1 MLLADTCPSSTRMS
15 EPADTLPEVRRRRRG
30 SVHSILEAAATSLQV
45 AGDLDHLRSSGEAS
59 ARFVEEARERLRL
72 EGLQDGLDLAD
83 LALDVVVF
91 GSYARQEA
99 SGESDFD
106 YLVVAYGLYEPVSA
120 ARTVLRQADRL
131 RQAPRDRSNVLFES
145 GAGSAPE
152 IAPPG
157 RTGMFGRVV
166 SAPDLV
172 ERIGL
177 EQDTN
182 QTQSIRMLLLEE
194 SESLLRQDLHDDLL
208 RSIVGRYLSDSEDAK
223 PGPPRF
229 LVNDVIRY
237 WRTLT
242 VDYAAK
248 RHEQLSPEWGLRY
261 LKLIISCKLTYA
273 GTLVS
278 LLSCGEGRPASV
290 EHLVEQ
296 FRMPALAR
304 LGQLHTMLSERV

>member
-1 MLLADTCPSSTRMS
+1 M
-15 EPADTLPEVRRRRRG
+15 
-30 SVHSILEAAATSLQV
+30 
-45 AGDLDHLRSSGEAS
+45 
-59 ARFVEEARERLRL
+59 
-72 EGLQDGLDLAD
+72 
-83 LALDVVVF
+83 
-91 GSYARQEA
+91 
-99 SGESDFD
+99 
-106 YLVVAYGLYEPVSA
+106 
-120 ARTVLRQADRL
+120 
-131 RQAPRDRSNVLFES
+131 
-145 GAGSAPE
+145 
-152 IAPPG
+152 
-157 RTGMFGRVV
+157 
-166 SAPDLV
+166 DLV

-261 LKLIISCKLTYA
+261 LKLIVSRKLTYA

-304 LGQLHTMLSERV
+304 LGQLHTMLSESAARAALAETLEIADWFNGRLGDSVFRDGMKAVVGKNSTDEAFVEAVNKARRLQSCLETIFFESALLRRPAMTYLSF